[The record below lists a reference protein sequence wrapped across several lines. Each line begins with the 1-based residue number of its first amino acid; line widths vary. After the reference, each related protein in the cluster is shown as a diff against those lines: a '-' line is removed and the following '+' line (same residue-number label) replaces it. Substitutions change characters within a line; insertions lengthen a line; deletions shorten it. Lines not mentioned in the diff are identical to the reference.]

1 MFILSAF
8 CLIVVGVLMGFLW
21 FNIHPAS
28 IFMGDTGSLAFGA
41 TLAVIAMMT
50 DTLLA
55 FIVMSSIFIAE
66 TLSVIIQM
74 ASKRLRDGKKI
85 WRIAPYHHHLEA
97 IGWAEET
104 VVMRLWLIGMI
115 FAIAGTII
123 ALIGKV

>member
-55 FIVMSSIFIAE
+55 FIVMSAIFIAE

-74 ASKRLRDGKKI
+74 TSKRLRDGKKI

>member
-1 MFILSAF
+1 
-8 CLIVVGVLMGFLW
+8 
-21 FNIHPAS
+21 
-28 IFMGDTGSLAFGA
+28 MGDTGSLALGA

-55 FIVMSSIFIAE
+55 FIVMSTIFIGE

-74 ASKRLRDGKKI
+74 TSKKLRSGKKI

-104 VVMRLWLIGMI
+104 VVMRLWLLGMI
-115 FAIAGTII
+115 CTIAGTIL
-123 ALIGKV
+123 ALIGRI